1 NLGVVVYSTQY
12 TIISGYP
19 AVTRTITTPD
29 IQGRSLHDALPIFNL
44 FNTLSVSVSTFSS
57 SAYTTPQDTFAIGQT
72 VFVKAAITLQDGTVV
87 SSGSVP
93 SFTITGTSV
102 ATTPVTMTTFSSSL
116 SAWTGSYTIISTDQL
131 GSQAVTVSAAD
142 TSGNTGSGT
151 HQTTIQAPQVPAATP
166 TSPSPNSVFNRGE
179 TVTISAKVTSGVPPR
194 NGAIGPQHLP

>member
-1 NLGVVVYSTQY
+1 
-12 TIISGYP
+12 
-19 AVTRTITTPD
+19 
-29 IQGRSLHDALPIFNL
+29 NL

-93 SFTITGTSV
+93 SFTITGTIV

-131 GSQAVTVSAAD
+131 GSQTVTDSAAD
-142 TSGNTGSGT
+142 TPGNTGSGT
-151 HQTTIQAPQVPAATP
+151 HQITIEAAKTPVVSIPIPSP
-166 TSPSPNSVFNRGE
+166 TSVSNRAG
-179 TVTISAKVTSGVPPR
+179 TITISATVT
-194 NGAIGPQHLP
+194 